1 MSATEHIEDEIE
13 RTRGEMAS
21 TLNAIE
27 RKLSPKQIM
36 DQAVDTM
43 RELASDQS
51 RVAQVVRDNPIPLA
65 LIGLGIGWLAV
76 SGSMGRR
83 ASASEGS
90 YESMEGLAPAWGS
103 GAEDQAYGSAGSAE
117 YVAGGEGHDIRDR
130 ASQLAGSARESMSR
144 AADSTRGKVSQ
155 WSRQARSSAN
165 QAAGRTRDAYQ
176 DHPLTMGV
184 VAALVG
190 AAVGAILP
198 RSRAESETLGQAA
211 GDVLRQARQAGS
223 ELVDKAGRVIERT
236 AQAAK
241 DEAERAYRQE
251 GIPGTTSSMT
261 H

>member
-1 MSATEHIEDEIE
+1 MTATEHIEDEIE
-13 RTRGEMAS
+13 RTRDEMAS

-65 LIGLGIGWLAV
+65 LIGLGIGWFAV
-76 SGSMGRR
+76 SSSMGRR
-83 ASASEGS
+83 SSASEGS

-103 GAEDQAYGSAGSAE
+103 GTESQTYGTAGSAE
-117 YVAGGEGHDIRDR
+117 YTSEGRDMRER
-130 ASQLAGSARESMSR
+130 ASQLAGSARESVSR

-155 WSRQARSSAN
+155 WSQQARTSAN
-165 QAAGRTRDAYQ
+165 QAAGRTRDVYQ

-190 AAVGAILP
+190 AAFGAMLP

-211 GDVLRQARQAGS
+211 GDMLRQARQAGS
-223 ELVDKAGRVIERT
+223 ELVDKAGRVADR
-236 AQAAK
+236 AVQAAK
-241 DEAERAYRQE
+241 EEGERAYRQE
-251 GIPGTTSSMT
+251 TPGTTSSMT

>member
-13 RTRGEMAS
+13 RTRDEMAS

-43 RELASDQS
+43 RDLASDQS
-51 RVAQVVRDNPIPLA
+51 RVAQIVRDNPLPLA

-76 SGSMGRR
+76 SGSMSRR
-83 ASASEGS
+83 SSTPEGS

-103 GAEDQAYGSAGSAE
+103 GVESQTYGSAGSAE
-117 YVAGGEGHDIRDR
+117 YTGSESRDIRDR
-130 ASQLAGSARESMSR
+130 ASQLAGTARESVSR
-144 AADSTRGKVSQ
+144 AADSTRGKVSE
-155 WSRQARSSAN
+155 WSRQARTSAN
-165 QAAGRTRDAYQ
+165 QAAGRTREAYM

-190 AAVGAILP
+190 AAVGAMLP
-198 RSRAESETLGQAA
+198 RSRVEAETLGQAA
-211 GDVLRQARQAGS
+211 GDVMRQARQAGS
-223 ELVDKAGRVIERT
+223 DLVDKAGRVADR
-236 AQAAK
+236 AVQAAK
-241 DEAERAYRQE
+241 EEGERAYRQE
-251 GIPGTTSSMT
+251 GSPGTTSSMT